1 MEFLANFGFCCCH
14 AIWGRYFLKEWDMDA
29 CVYVAC
35 HSVIFQATI
44 VVNIPMVVFPQQKT
58 VATDDIKQNI

>member
-1 MEFLANFGFCCCH
+1 
-14 AIWGRYFLKEWDMDA
+14 MDA